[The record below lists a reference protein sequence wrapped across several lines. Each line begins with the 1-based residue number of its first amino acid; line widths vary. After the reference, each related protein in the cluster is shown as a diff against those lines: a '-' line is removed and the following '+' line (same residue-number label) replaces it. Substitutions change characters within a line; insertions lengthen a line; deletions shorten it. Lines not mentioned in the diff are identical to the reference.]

1 MLVSCCLSTRRRSL
15 LGHPVPAR
23 GLGLPHGWL
32 TSAPHRVRW
41 TLSGFPCSTR
51 VRPAGGWVP
60 SVPRGRRCPHGRE
73 CSTTAACRIAT
84 ASSLSVRRCVPT
96 RAVTLTRHPRGFP
109 VSHPMPSLPLA
120 CDPWTE
126 QESLGFPV
134 SFAPNRYRSRTS
146 RWGQVSDTDPKS
158 HRRHQSTSNRRTH
171 SPRATSRR
179 RHYAYLPGLRR
190 PLTWS
195 ASPCRRL
202 SHPPWQVVTPATTT
216 RPPSP

>member
-1 MLVSCCLSTRRRSL
+1 MDRAVRLQGLTCHTSACFRSQTPGSDPSPGIRPVIQHQPLGGAAITVLVSCCLSTRRHSL

-41 TLSGFPCSTR
+41 TLSGFPCSAR
-51 VRPAGGWVP
+51 VRPGWGWVP
-60 SVPRGRRCPHGRE
+60 SVPRGWRCPHGRE

-84 ASSLSVRRCVPT
+84 ASSLSVRRCIPT
-96 RAVTLTRHPRGFP
+96 RTVTLTRHRQGFP
-109 VSHPMPSLPLA
+109 VSHPISSLPLA

-126 QESLGFPV
+126 QEPLGFPV

-158 HRRHQSTSNRRTH
+158 HRRHQSTSN
-171 SPRATSRR
+171 
-179 RHYAYLPGLRR
+179 
-190 PLTWS
+190 
-195 ASPCRRL
+195 
-202 SHPPWQVVTPATTT
+202 
-216 RPPSP
+216 